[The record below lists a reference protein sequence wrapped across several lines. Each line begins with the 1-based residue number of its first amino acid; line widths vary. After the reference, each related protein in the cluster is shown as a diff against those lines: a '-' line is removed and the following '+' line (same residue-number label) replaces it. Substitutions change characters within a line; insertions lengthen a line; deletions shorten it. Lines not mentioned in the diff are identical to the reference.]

1 LANLRVLELG
11 GIGPGPHAAMLLA
24 DLGADVVRVERPGG
38 GLQVLPPG
46 ARDWMLRGVRI
57 VAADLKDPAGK
68 AAVTELLA
76 TADVLIEGFRPG
88 VAERLGIGPDEASVV
103 NPELIYARM
112 TGWGQDGPLA
122 QSAGHDINYIGLTGG
137 LNAFRTAGGRPV
149 PPINMFGDFG
159 GGSLYLVVGIL
170 AALHER
176 AGSGRG
182 QVVDGAIVDGTASL
196 LQMIW
201 SLRAAGIWSDAP
213 AANLLDTGAPF
224 YDTYECSDGGWVA
237 VGALEPQF
245 YRALVAGLALADE
258 DLPHQHDVAG
268 WPLLRKRFT
277 ETFAARTRDEW
288 ALHFAGR
295 DACVTPVLSFA
306 EVAEHPQIRAR
317 RTVVEL
323 DGVVQ
328 SAPAPRFSR
337 SDPGLPTSPAQV
349 PTPVA
354 EVLEQWRSREAGP
367 ADGGPAS

>member
-1 LANLRVLELG
+1 MPGPLANLRVLELG

-24 DLGADVVRVERPGG
+24 DIGADVVRVERPGG
-38 GLQVLPPG
+38 GLKVLPPG

-68 AAVTELLA
+68 AIVEELLSV
-76 TADVLIEGFRPG
+76 ADVLIEGFRPG
-88 VAERLGIGPDEASVV
+88 VAERLGIGPDDACVR
-103 NPELIYARM
+103 NPGLVYARM

-122 QSAGHDINYIGLTGG
+122 QAAGHDINYIGLTGG
-137 LNAFRTAGGRPV
+137 LNAFRTAGSRPV

-159 GGSLYLVVGIL
+159 GGSLYLVLGIL

-176 AGSGRG
+176 TGSGRG

-201 SLRAAGIWSDAP
+201 SLRAAGIWSDTP
-213 AANLLDTGAPF
+213 AVNLLDTGAPF

-245 YRALVAGLALADE
+245 YRALLTGL
-258 DLPHQHDVAG
+258 DLTEEELPRQHDVAG
-268 WPLLRKRFT
+268 WPVLRKRFT
-277 ETFAARTRDEW
+277 ELFASRTRDEW
-288 ALHFAGR
+288 AAHFADR
-295 DACVTPVLSFA
+295 DACVSPVLSFA

-317 RTVVEL
+317 NTLVEV

-328 SAPAPRFSR
+328 AAPAPRFSR
-337 SDPGLPTSPAQV
+337 SDPGPPAPPAEHPTA
-349 PTPVA
+349 VA
-354 EVLEQWRSREAGP
+354 EVLEQWRAR
-367 ADGGPAS
+367 

>member
-1 LANLRVLELG
+1 
-11 GIGPGPHAAMLLA
+11 M
-24 DLGADVVRVERPGG
+24 
-38 GLQVLPPG
+38 
-46 ARDWMLRGVRI
+46 
-57 VAADLKDPAGK
+57 
-68 AAVTELLA
+68 VTELLA
-76 TADVLIEGFRPG
+76 AADVLIEGFRPG
-88 VAERLGIGPDEASVV
+88 VAERLGIGPDVASVV
-103 NPELIYARM
+103 NPGLIYARM

-201 SLRAAGIWSDAP
+201 SLRAAGIWSDVP
-213 AANLLDTGAPF
+213 ATNLLDTGAPF
-224 YDTYECSDGGWVA
+224 YDTYECADRGWVA

-245 YRALVAGLALADE
+245 YRALLEGLGLADE
-258 DLPHQHDVAG
+258 DLPRRHDVTG

-277 ETFAARTRDEW
+277 EVFASRTRDQW
-288 ALHFAGR
+288 AAHFAGS

-317 RTVVEL
+317 RTLLEL

-337 SDPGLPTSPAQV
+337 SDPGLPAPPAPE

-354 EVLEQWRSREAGP
+354 EVLEQWRSGRPEP
-367 ADGGPAS
+367 FDDGRTH

>member
-1 LANLRVLELG
+1 
-11 GIGPGPHAAMLLA
+11 MLLA

-38 GLQVLPPG
+38 GLKVLPPG

-68 AAVTELLA
+68 AVVDELLSV
-76 TADVLIEGFRPG
+76 ADVLIEGFRPG
-88 VAERLGIGPDEASVV
+88 VAERLGIGPDDASVR
-103 NPELIYARM
+103 NPGLIYARM

-149 PPINMFGDFG
+149 PPINVFGDFG
-159 GGSLYLVVGIL
+159 GGSLYLVLGIL

-176 AGSGRG
+176 SGSGRG

-196 LQMIW
+196 LQMVW
-201 SLRAAGIWSDAP
+201 SLRGAGIWSDTP
-213 AANLLDTGAPF
+213 AVNLLDTGAPF
-224 YDTYECSDGGWVA
+224 YDTYECSDGGRVA

-245 YRALVAGLALADE
+245 YRALLAGLDLAE
-258 DLPHQHDVAG
+258 EELPRQHDVDC

-277 ETFAARTRDEW
+277 EVFASRTRDEW
-288 ALHFAGR
+288 AAHFADR
-295 DACVTPVLSFA
+295 DACVSPVLSFA

-317 RTVVEL
+317 NTLVEL

-337 SDPGLPTSPAQV
+337 SDPGLPTPPARE
-349 PTPVA
+349 PTPVLD
-354 EVLEQWRSREAGP
+354 VLDAWRNRQP
-367 ADGGPAS
+367 RHPDVRTH